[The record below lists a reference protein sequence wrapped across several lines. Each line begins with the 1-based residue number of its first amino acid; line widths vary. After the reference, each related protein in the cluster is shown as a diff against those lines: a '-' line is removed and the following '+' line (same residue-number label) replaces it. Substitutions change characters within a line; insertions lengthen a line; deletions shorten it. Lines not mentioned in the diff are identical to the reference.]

1 MIDKFSIPCIILSG
15 GKSQRMGEDK
25 SLLPF
30 GSSTSLIEFQYNRL
44 KPYFQN
50 IYISSKLDKF
60 SFLQDKKEL
69 IIDENLDIYSP
80 ILALQTII
88 KTLENEKVFII
99 TVDTPFITL
108 EIIEKL
114 INSSNNFD
122 ITIAQTS
129 FGTHNL
135 CGVFSKITLT
145 LIEDM
150 IKSDIHKI
158 NYLIKNS
165 RTQNLYFENEE
176 EFLNLNDKAEYKKAL
191 KIIN

>member
-30 GSSTSLIEFQYNRL
+30 GSSSSLIEFQYNRL
-44 KPYFQN
+44 KLYFQN
-50 IYISSKLDKF
+50 IYISSKSDKF

-114 INSSNNFD
+114 INSSDNFD

-135 CGVFSKITLT
+135 CGVFSKTTLT